1 MLKLKGKW
9 YFHEIPLKDTLGI
22 SVVAIVSSRT
32 SRGEEMA
39 YPGVLPP
46 TGTLGN
52 YLQRKAVS

>member
-1 MLKLKGKW
+1 MLKLKGQQC
-9 YFHEIPLKDTLGI
+9 FHEIPLKDTLSV

-32 SRGEEMA
+32 SRGEKMA
-39 YPGVLPP
+39 FPGVLPP